1 MELMNR
7 NLSSC
12 ACVLVQVTSSPTLK
26 LKKRKGFKFGF
37 VGAILIIV
45 SFLSPFEVLVT
56 ILDSDLF

>member
-1 MELMNR
+1 
-7 NLSSC
+7 
-12 ACVLVQVTSSPTLK
+12 LK

-37 VGAILIIV
+37 AGAILIIV

>member
-1 MELMNR
+1 MNR
-7 NLSSC
+7 NLTSC
-12 ACVLVQVTSSPTLK
+12 ACVFLVQVTSSPTLK

-37 VGAILIIV
+37 AGAILIIV